1 MSICLRRREFIAAR
15 GGMAVRGAGAAGPR
29 TTHRRAHGVRR
40 KRCPGEDFIFCVH
53 SSACG
58 PGLDDGRNVRVDVR
72 WYGNDTNR
80 IRALAQELVG
90 LQTDII
96 LAASTP
102 ATVAVQRETRTIPI
116 VFVGDPVASGIVVDR
131 PGGNITGFG
140 NFEGTL
146 GGKWLELLSE
156 IAPGLKR
163 AATRGMPL
171 VMLDSRPRS
180 ALGAATRIHPIG

>member
-1 MSICLRRREFIAAR
+1 
-15 GGMAVRGAGAAGPR
+15 V
-29 TTHRRAHGVRR
+29 
-40 KRCPGEDFIFCVH
+40 
-53 SSACG
+53 
-58 PGLDDGRNVRVDVR
+58 
-72 WYGNDTNR
+72 
-80 IRALAQELVG
+80 
-90 LQTDII
+90 TD
-96 LAASTP
+96 STP

-163 AATRGMPL
+163 AAIMFNPETAR
-171 VMLDSRPRS
+171 VSRLICPHLRRRPAHSRS
-180 ALGAATRIHPIG
+180 SLSLRRFIAT